1 MNPSSRVEIGTAM
14 VATVISNVHG
24 NRKKITDFMP
34 NYKSKEKPLSLEEAF
49 GQLKAVK
56 EVNAVNPKKPPKPM
70 RLKADK

>member
-1 MNPSSRVEIGTAM
+1 M

-34 NYKSKEKPLSLEEAF
+34 NYKSKEKPLSLEEAY

-56 EVNAVNPKKPPKPM
+56 ETKAVKPPQPM